1 MLSASIRPD
10 IVEHLEK
17 YCASKGVDCDHARRV
32 LSSPKQPKSAFIGRI
47 LKTNILPPC
56 TNTVVFSLSQYVNP
70 PKDRLDYTQSDEEE
84 ESKTTVVASSQL
96 SEDDASSSDDSE
108 APFSSVVYQVGDR
121 VDGFYQ
127 GFSGPQ
133 KFFPGRI
140 TAVHSDG
147 EYDIEYDDGDKE
159 THVAAGFIRYYEDDD
174 DEKADNRAGNE
185 EHDKSSVSGT
195 LCDESE
201 LARIV
206 RAQIGWIVW
215 Y

>member
-1 MLSASIRPD
+1 MNRVFHESDKFDTQLAKVFPDYGGKAKKYIINKIVNANIRPPS
-10 IVEHLEK
+10 I
-17 YCASKGVDCDHARRV
+17 
-32 LSSPKQPKSAFIGRI
+32 KS
-47 LKTNILPPC
+47 
-56 TNTVVFSLSQYVNP
+56 VVFSPARYQNP
-70 PKDRLDYTQSDEEE
+70 DKFRIDYDEDEGE
-84 ESKTTVVASSQL
+84 RQTASSPFKSGQV